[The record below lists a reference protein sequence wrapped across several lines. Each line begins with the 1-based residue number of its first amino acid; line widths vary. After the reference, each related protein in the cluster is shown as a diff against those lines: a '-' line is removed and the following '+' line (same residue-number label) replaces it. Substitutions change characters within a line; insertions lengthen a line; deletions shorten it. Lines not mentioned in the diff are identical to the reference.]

1 MTTGNKG
8 KQLEVNGQ
16 YQIHIEQRLNVS
28 RPNLIEII
36 TKAVMKQHS
45 YNSVCLCVC
54 FTKTLLQVP
63 ISMLE
68 ARGPMGL
75 RKDLHIKAITEIPE
89 IKERWKQ
96 VHGKYPDQGKIM
108 FIEIWSYL

>member
-1 MTTGNKG
+1 
-8 KQLEVNGQ
+8 
-16 YQIHIEQRLNVS
+16 
-28 RPNLIEII
+28 
-36 TKAVMKQHS
+36 
-45 YNSVCLCVC
+45 
-54 FTKTLLQVP
+54 
-63 ISMLE
+63 
-68 ARGPMGL
+68 MGL